1 MQPHFIV
8 DFANHLT
15 VNIILKGLHLTH
27 QDFIK
32 LIRNCKV
39 INQTSK
45 KTKNG
50 RMPTTTNKEMV
61 SDSLE
66 KYLVIIN

>member
-15 VNIILKGLHLTH
+15 DNIILIGLNLTH

-32 LIRNCKV
+32 LIHSCKV

-45 KTKNG
+45 NKNG
-50 RMPTTTNKEMV
+50 RMPTTINKEMV